1 MSTVEV
7 SATPAIKPEDA
18 AKATSGTS
26 GIKSFLS
33 GGFGGMCLVAA
44 GHPLDLLKVRM
55 QTSTEYKSTLDCFRK
70 TLAENGVRGMYRGMA
85 APLVGATP
93 VFAICF
99 WGYDMGQ
106 KIMRSVY
113 NLSPTD
119 KLSTNQILFAGGFSA
134 IPTTAVMAP
143 MERIKCTLQVTSATG
158 SGTVYKGPADA
169 ALGIVRAGGITS
181 LFKGTCATLLR
192 DVPGSVAYFGTYEL
206 IKKSLTGNSAGEG
219 SISPLAIVT
228 AGGLAGMANW
238 GIAIPPD
245 VLKSRL
251 QTAPEGKY
259 SGVRQVFVEMMR
271 AEGPGALFRGVGP
284 ALLRA
289 FPANAACFLGVELSL
304 QLMNKAW

>member
-1 MSTVEV
+1 MSAVEV
-7 SATPAIKPEDA
+7 PPTPVAVEQPKASAA
-18 AKATSGTS
+18 SGT
-26 GIKSFLS
+26 KSFLS

-106 KIMRSVY
+106 KIMRKVY

-119 KLSTNQILFAGGFSA
+119 ALSTKQILFAGGFSA
-134 IPTTAVMAP
+134 IPTTALMTP
-143 MERIKCTLQVTSATG
+143 MERIKCTLQVS
-158 SGTVYKGPADA
+158 SGNGAGAAYKGPIDA
-169 ALGIVRAGGITS
+169 AMGIIRSGGITN

-192 DVPGSVAYFGTYEL
+192 DVPGSVAYFGAYEL
-206 IKKSLTGNSAGEG
+206 IKKALTNQSAGQG
-219 SISPLAIVT
+219 SISPVAIVT

-238 GIAIPPD
+238 AVAIPPD

-251 QTAPEGKY
+251 QTAPDGKY
-259 SGVRQVFVEMMR
+259 TGVRQVFIEMMR
-271 AEGPGALFRGVGP
+271 TEGAGALFRGMGP

-289 FPANAACFLGVELSL
+289 FPANAACFLGVEMSL
-304 QLMNKAW
+304 QFMNKVW